1 MAEPRNLFLSPDGMA
16 GQFLGMGTALSAAD
30 QQAAQEEQSAHFDGN
45 PHFSFSGIQ
54 FELKI
59 WIWIKN
65 KKGEDSPVDWA
76 AQT

>member
-1 MAEPRNLFLSPDGMA
+1 MLLPPRLMAEPRNLFLSPDGMA

-45 PHFSFSGIQ
+45 PHFAFSAGIQ

-59 WIWIKN
+59 WIWI
-65 KKGEDSPVDWA
+65 
-76 AQT
+76 

>member
-45 PHFSFSGIQ
+45 PHFAFFWNRI
-54 FELKI
+54 
-59 WIWIKN
+59 
-65 KKGEDSPVDWA
+65 
-76 AQT
+76 

>member
-1 MAEPRNLFLSPDGMA
+1 MGMLLPPRLMAEPRNLFLSPDGMA

-45 PHFSFSGIQ
+45 PHFAFSAGIQ

-59 WIWIKN
+59 
-65 KKGEDSPVDWA
+65 
-76 AQT
+76 